1 MKNTLKKHE
10 IIKERKL
17 INKLFSNSKSLN
29 TFPFIIKYINCNDKL
44 NLNTRTLISVP
55 KSKIKT
61 AVNRNLIKRRI
72 KESYRTNKSIIKNH
86 SLLIAFIYN
95 SDEVLDC
102 KIILDSILKILKKIR
117 KGD

>member
-1 MKNTLKKHE
+1 MKNTLKKDE

-17 INKLFSNSKSLN
+17 INKIFSNSKSLN
-29 TFPFIIKYINCNDKL
+29 TFPFIIKYINYNDKL
-44 NLNTRTLISVP
+44 NLNSKTLISVP

-72 KESYRTNKSIIKNH
+72 KESYRTNKAIIKNH

-95 SDEVLDC
+95 SDKVLDC
-102 KIILDSILKILKKIR
+102 KIILDSILRILKKIR